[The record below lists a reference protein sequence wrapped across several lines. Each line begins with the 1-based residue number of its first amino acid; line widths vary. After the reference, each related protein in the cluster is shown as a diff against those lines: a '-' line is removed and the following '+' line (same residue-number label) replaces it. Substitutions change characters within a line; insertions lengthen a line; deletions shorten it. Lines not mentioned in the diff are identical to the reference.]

1 MTVQQSLIMVRH
13 SLACFVFFSFMIDI
27 KLMNDE
33 EFIDYSDSS
42 ILWLIFGKPSDLN
55 SSLSLEENLFPQTI
69 INETEE
75 TLIKEI
81 SSPPTITTTTTAV
94 ALSSTHHNLNTS
106 FHQENPVSTS
116 MTPIYSSTS
125 DEIPYT
131 KEESTSVLP
140 GEIWAS
146 SSVMI
151 IEIKSTK
158 FLLLLCISLILLFS
172 C

>member
-13 SLACFVFFSFMIDI
+13 SLSCFVFFSFMIDI

-55 SSLSLEENLFPQTI
+55 SSLLLEENLFPETT

-81 SSPPTITTTTTAV
+81 GSPPTITTTTV
-94 ALSSTHHNLNTS
+94 ALSSTHPILNTS
-106 FHQENPVSTS
+106 FHQENLVSTS
-116 MTPIYSSTS
+116 MTPIFFSTS
-125 DEIPYT
+125 DEIPINT
-131 KEESTSVLP
+131 REESTSVLP
-140 GEIWAS
+140 GEIKTS

-151 IEIKSTK
+151 NETKSK
-158 FLLLLCISLILLFS
+158 KILLLLCISLILLFS

>member
-13 SLACFVFFSFMIDI
+13 SLSCFVFFSFMIDI

-55 SSLSLEENLFPQTI
+55 SSLLLEENLFPETT

-81 SSPPTITTTTTAV
+81 GSPPTITTTTTV
-94 ALSSTHHNLNTS
+94 ALSSTHPILNAS

-125 DEIPYT
+125 DEILNTY
-131 KEESTSVLP
+131 EESTSVLP
-140 GEIWAS
+140 GEIKKSS

-151 IEIKSTK
+151 NEIKSTK

>member
-13 SLACFVFFSFMIDI
+13 SLACFVFFSFIIDI

-55 SSLSLEENLFPQTI
+55 SSLSLEENLFPETT

-81 SSPPTITTTTTAV
+81 GSPPTITTTTTV
-94 ALSSTHHNLNTS
+94 ALSSTHPILNTS

-125 DEIPYT
+125 DEILNIN
-131 KEESTSVLP
+131 EESTSVLP
-140 GEIWAS
+140 GEIKTS

-151 IEIKSTK
+151 NEIKSTK